1 MTREDNIG
9 ASEIEAH
16 DGIDLDDMLS
26 GEKNITWQNI
36 PEKSKVILSK
46 FNSFD
51 GSYAIVT
58 GKLDNCRRNSLKLFK
73 F

>member
-26 GEKNITWQNI
+26 GEKNLTWQNI

-51 GSYAIVT
+51 GSYAIAT
-58 GKLDNCRRNSLKLFK
+58 GILHNFRRNKFK